1 MCLLNFTKM
10 KCSVSELDTFDG
22 VLIKYRDY
30 VYTLKRTLTFPLTL
44 LLWMTILGCASV
56 ALSVA
61 LFSFKNFLHNFYGK
75 KFQ

>member
-10 KCSVSELDTFDG
+10 KCSVFELDTFGG
-22 VLIKYRDY
+22 VIKYREY

-44 LLWMTILGCASV
+44 LLWMTIFRCASV